1 MQQNRFVS
9 ECWLA
14 IFEILATLAGVDSWW
29 RARVPINQFNCP
41 FLVRTMTHSD
51 GET

>member
-14 IFEILATLAGVDSWW
+14 IFEILATLAGVDSCDDML
-29 RARVPINQFNCP
+29 R
-41 FLVRTMTHSD
+41 
-51 GET
+51 